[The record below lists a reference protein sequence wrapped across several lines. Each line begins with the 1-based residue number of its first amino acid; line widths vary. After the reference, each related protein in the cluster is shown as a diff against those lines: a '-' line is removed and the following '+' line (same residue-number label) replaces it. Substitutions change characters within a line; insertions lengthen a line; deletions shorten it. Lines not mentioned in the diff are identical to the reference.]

1 MQNRIATQGGRR
13 YRNDW
18 DMITLLNGEHWG
30 KEEILTQMVSDEFYY
45 GHLNKHALSS
55 SSIKTLLKS
64 PKTYRNIM
72 KYGNNIDT
80 PALRQ
85 GKLLHWMVLEPQK
98 IDKIHFLD
106 IASKNSK
113 VYKEALSEHDEVY
126 LEKEKQQAE
135 RLTDAL
141 LRNEAAIKLLNK
153 SEFEV
158 PAIEMVEG
166 FAVRGKADILKGDH
180 LIDLKTSSELSSF
193 RYSADKY
200 GYDLQAYIYKN
211 LFKASKVTF
220 LVIDKGSCDIGIFEA
235 SDEFIERGKDK
246 FRQGIDLYKYFFV
259 EDNDI
264 DQYVMRGIL

>member
-1 MQNRIATQGGRR
+1 
-13 YRNDW
+13 
-18 DMITLLNGEHWG
+18 MITLLNGDYWG
-30 KEEILTQMVSDEFYY
+30 KEEILVQMESDEFYY
-45 GHLNKHALSS
+45 GHLNKNALSS
-55 SSIKTLLKS
+55 SSLKTLLKS
-64 PKTYRNIM
+64 PKSYRYIM
-72 KYGNNIDT
+72 KYGNNLDT

-85 GKLLHWMVLEPQK
+85 GKLFHWMVLEPHK
-98 IDKIHFLD
+98 IDKIHFID
-106 IASKNSK
+106 VASKTNK
-113 VYKEALSEHDEVY
+113 LYKEALTSHDEVY
-126 LEKEKQQAE
+126 LEKEKMEAE

-141 LRNEAAIKLLNK
+141 LRNEAALKLLNK

-158 PAIEMVEG
+158 PAIEMIQG

-180 LIDLKTSSELSSF
+180 LIDLKTTKELSTF
-193 RYSADKY
+193 RYSAEKN

-211 LFKASKVTF
+211 LFKVSKVTF
-220 LVIDKGSCDIGIFEA
+220 LVIDKGSCDIGILEA